1 MYDFQTLRFGAYEQ
15 IDLCHEQSNN
25 TLSIIPEFGAC
36 LLALKLRGQPILD
49 AYSTPALLQENYWGK
64 NVLLYPFPNRLRD
77 GLYSWQGQSFQFP
90 LNDADTGNA
99 LHGFGMD
106 RPMQI
111 YMLNLGNTSASIG
124 LRYEYLGERLH
135 YPFPFVFNAI
145 FSLQEPNAFEIE
157 LQVQN
162 TGPTPMPIGFGW
174 HPYFQM
180 ANRVE
185 EIALQLPSAMR
196 VEVDE
201 RLLPTGKRL
210 PFNEFEQL
218 RPLEDEVLDTC
229 FALAADIPSVAE
241 VTVKGARG
249 ILHYWQ
255 ETGPGKFNFL
265 QIFTP
270 PHRQSIAIE
279 PMTCN
284 IDAFNNGEGLLL
296 LAPGTQATA
305 RAGCRLEI

>member
-1 MYDFQTLRFGAYEQ
+1 MYEFQTLRFGAYEQ

-25 TLSIIPEFGAC
+25 ILSIIPEFGAC
-36 LLALKLRGQPILD
+36 LLALKLRGQSVLD
-49 AYSTPALLQENYWGK
+49 GYSTPALLQENYWGK

-77 GLYSWQGQSFQFP
+77 GRYSWQGQSFQFP
-90 LNDADTGNA
+90 INDADTGNA

-111 YMLNLGNTSASIG
+111 YMLNLGNASASIG
-124 LRYEYLGERLH
+124 LRYEYLGERLP
-135 YPFPFVFNAI
+135 YPFPFVFNVI
-145 FSLQEPNAFEIE
+145 FSLQEPDAFEIE

-180 ANRVE
+180 ANHVE
-185 EIALQLPSAMR
+185 EIALQLPPAMR

-229 FALAADIPSVAE
+229 FALAADTPSIAE
-241 VTVKGARG
+241 VKVKGAHG
-249 ILHYWQ
+249 TLYYWQ

-265 QIFTP
+265 QVFTP

-284 IDAFNNGEGLLL
+284 VDAFNNGEGLLV
-296 LAPGTQATA
+296 LAPGKQATA